1 MYSDKL
7 LLLKLDDI
15 QEGLYRLDYN
25 LNASDSL
32 AISKLSDVSTS
43 LSDIRNC
50 IVAHSQD
57 TFLGVSWDILL
68 PVLISTVVSL
78 GIFLLGTYFTKRH
91 RRKQK
96 LEEREIVKD
105 TIVIWAEEN
114 IPILRKYIH
123 SIKTLADNIAKSDEI
138 QPQAFPVQQITI
150 DVLSQFTI
158 DRLTDSLHRGI
169 SEKNE
174 IKGKKL
180 NSYLSSVSYLISIQ
194 PEVRKKYDEYN
205 SFCKKFLFEWNE
217 LWTAYKQD
225 VALNYNRTL
234 TMPPMYAERVYYNY
248 LAILINVVITTTP
261 PVDPPFSPFY
271 SLMSRIKQYDGSVVN
286 RTSAMIKTH
295 FLAGKVFLVACHIMR
310 MKEYSNMFAD
320 IAENIE
326 ASVEKFKQAVE
337 FFKKN
342 KNVL

>member
-32 AISKLSDVSTS
+32 AISKLSDMSTS
-43 LSDIRNC
+43 LSDIQNC
-50 IVAHSQD
+50 IVAHSQN

-68 PVLISTVVSL
+68 PALISL
-78 GIFLLGTYFTKRH
+78 GIFILGVCINILY

-96 LEEREIVKD
+96 QEEREVVKD
-105 TIVIWAEEN
+105 AIVIWAEEN

-123 SIKTLADNIAKSDEI
+123 SIKTLADKIKKSDEI
-138 QPQAFPVQQITI
+138 LPQAFPVQQITI

-194 PEVRKKYDEYN
+194 PEIRKIYDDYN
-205 SFCKKFLFEWNE
+205 SYSNKFLLEWNE
-217 LWTAYKQD
+217 LWPAYQQD
-225 VALNYNRTL
+225 VALNYNRIIN
-234 TMPPMYAERVYYNY
+234 MPMMSSEKVYYSILTN
-248 LAILINVVITTTP
+248 LITVSLNAIPSVNPQFSRLHNLILV
-261 PVDPPFSPFY
+261 
-271 SLMSRIKQYDGSVVN
+271 IKQFDSSVVK
-286 RTSAMIKTH
+286 RTPAIIKTH
-295 FLAGKVFLVACHIMR
+295 FLAGKVFVIAEQINA
-310 MKEYSNMFAD
+310 MKEYSKNFA
-320 IAENIE
+320 AYANNIE
-326 ASVEKFKQAVE
+326 ASVEKFEQAVE

-342 KNVL
+342 KIVL

>member
-32 AISKLSDVSTS
+32 AISKLSDMSTS
-43 LSDIRNC
+43 LSDIQNC
-50 IVAHSQD
+50 IVAHSQN

-68 PVLISTVVSL
+68 PALISL
-78 GIFLLGTYFTKRH
+78 GIFILGVCINILY

-96 LEEREIVKD
+96 QEEREVVKD
-105 TIVIWAEEN
+105 AIVIWAEEN

-123 SIKTLADNIAKSDEI
+123 SIKTLADKIKKSDEI
-138 QPQAFPVQQITI
+138 LPQAFPVQQITI

-169 SEKNE
+169 SKKNE
-174 IKGKKL
+174 KKGKKL

-205 SFCKKFLFEWNE
+205 SSSNKFLSEWNE

-248 LAILINVVITTTP
+248 LAILINVVIMTTP
-261 PVDPPFSPFY
+261 PIDPPFSPFY

-310 MKEYSNMFAD
+310 MREYSNMFAD

-326 ASVEKFKQAVE
+326 ASVEKFEQAVE

-342 KNVL
+342 KIVL

>member
-32 AISKLSDVSTS
+32 AISKLSDMSTS
-43 LSDIRNC
+43 LSDIQNC
-50 IVAHSQD
+50 IVAHSQN

-68 PVLISTVVSL
+68 PALISL
-78 GIFLLGTYFTKRH
+78 GIFILGVCINILY

-96 LEEREIVKD
+96 QEEREVVKD
-105 TIVIWAEEN
+105 AIVIWAEEN

-123 SIKTLADNIAKSDEI
+123 SIKTLADKIKKSDEI
-138 QPQAFPVQQITI
+138 LPQAFPVQQITI

-194 PEVRKKYDEYN
+194 PEIRKIYDDYN
-205 SFCKKFLFEWNE
+205 SYSNKFLLEWNE
-217 LWTAYKQD
+217 LWPAYQQD
-225 VALNYNRTL
+225 VALNYNRIIN
-234 TMPPMYAERVYYNY
+234 MNMMSSEKVYYSILKN
-248 LAILINVVITTTP
+248 LINVALNDIPSVNP
-261 PVDPPFSPFY
+261 HFSRFHI
-271 SLMSRIKQYDGSVVN
+271 LILVIKQFDSSVVK
-286 RTSAMIKTH
+286 RTPAIIKTH
-295 FLAGKVFLVACHIMR
+295 FLAGKVFVIAEQINA
-310 MKEYSNMFAD
+310 MKEYRKNFA
-320 IAENIE
+320 AYANNIE
-326 ASVEKFKQAVE
+326 ASVEKFEQAVE

-342 KNVL
+342 KIVL

>member
-32 AISKLSDVSTS
+32 AISKLSDMSTS
-43 LSDIRNC
+43 LSDIQNC
-50 IVAHSQD
+50 IVAHSQN

-68 PVLISTVVSL
+68 PALISL
-78 GIFLLGTYFTKRH
+78 GIFILGVCINILY

-96 LEEREIVKD
+96 QEEREVVKD
-105 TIVIWAEEN
+105 AIVIWAEEN

-123 SIKTLADNIAKSDEI
+123 SIKTLADKIKKSDEI
-138 QPQAFPVQQITI
+138 LPQAFPVQQITI

-180 NSYLSSVSYLISIQ
+180 NSYFVKCIIFNQ
-194 PEVRKKYDEYN
+194 H
-205 SFCKKFLFEWNE
+205 
-217 LWTAYKQD
+217 
-225 VALNYNRTL
+225 
-234 TMPPMYAERVYYNY
+234 
-248 LAILINVVITTTP
+248 TT
-261 PVDPPFSPFY
+261 
-271 SLMSRIKQYDGSVVN
+271 
-286 RTSAMIKTH
+286 
-295 FLAGKVFLVACHIMR
+295 
-310 MKEYSNMFAD
+310 
-320 IAENIE
+320 
-326 ASVEKFKQAVE
+326 
-337 FFKKN
+337 
-342 KNVL
+342 